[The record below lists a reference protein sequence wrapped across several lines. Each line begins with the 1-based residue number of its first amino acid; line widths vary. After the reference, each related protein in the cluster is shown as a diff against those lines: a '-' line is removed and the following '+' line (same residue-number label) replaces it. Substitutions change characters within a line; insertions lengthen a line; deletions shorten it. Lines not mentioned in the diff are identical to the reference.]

1 MCKYAPDNHLS
12 PAKLP
17 AFLYLKGRIFY
28 YRYKLPKQHTL
39 GCPAKE
45 IRISLRTAY
54 QFQASRIA
62 AQLHALTKES
72 LEHWTMSGHTD
83 FAENMGNDGR
93 WITLPLVQASLPPIR
108 TCTP

>member
-28 YRYKLPKQHTL
+28 YRYKLPKQHTV
-39 GCPAKE
+39 GSPAKE

-62 AQLHALTKES
+62 YAVTRLDYRTLGALDDE
-72 LEHWTMSGHTD
+72 
-83 FAENMGNDGR
+83 
-93 WITLPLVQASLPPIR
+93 R
-108 TCTP
+108 TY